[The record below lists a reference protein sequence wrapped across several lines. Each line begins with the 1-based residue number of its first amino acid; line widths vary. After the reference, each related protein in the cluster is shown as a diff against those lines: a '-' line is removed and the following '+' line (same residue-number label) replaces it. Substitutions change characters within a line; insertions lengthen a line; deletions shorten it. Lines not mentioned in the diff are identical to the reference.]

1 MADGGQ
7 VYVKVEADT
16 TSAYS
21 TRSIGSNGETT
32 LSFTIKWSFNGGIT
46 GQYGWDS
53 PRPVAYVE
61 GDVEATN
68 AAVARAYQGATIAE
82 LYAIMSC
89 VE

>member
-53 PRPVAYVE
+53 
-61 GDVEATN
+61 
-68 AAVARAYQGATIAE
+68 
-82 LYAIMSC
+82 
-89 VE
+89 